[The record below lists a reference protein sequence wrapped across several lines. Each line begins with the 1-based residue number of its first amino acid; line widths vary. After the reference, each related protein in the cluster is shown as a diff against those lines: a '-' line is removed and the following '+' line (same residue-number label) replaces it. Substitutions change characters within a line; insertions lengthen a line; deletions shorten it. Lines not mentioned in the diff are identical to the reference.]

1 MIFITFNSDSRQI
14 RFIGVL
20 ALFPKQFLI
29 EFMLFQCLQ
38 VLDPVFHIA
47 NYY

>member
-1 MIFITFNSDSRQI
+1 MILITFNSDSRQI

-20 ALFPKQFLI
+20 TIFLTQFLI
-29 EFMLFQCLQ
+29 KFMLFQCLQ
-38 VLDPVFHIA
+38 VLDQVFHIA